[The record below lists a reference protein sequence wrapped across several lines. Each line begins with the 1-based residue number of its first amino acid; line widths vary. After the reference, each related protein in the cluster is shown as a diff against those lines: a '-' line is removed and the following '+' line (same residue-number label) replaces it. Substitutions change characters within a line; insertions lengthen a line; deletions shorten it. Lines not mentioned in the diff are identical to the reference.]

1 MKTVLKLIKM
11 SNRAYVYVSEM
22 REQHESEIHNLENLM
37 KASQD
42 MLQQQVTKYSDQMQ
56 RLGKLFSVLHSFRI
70 LV

>member
-1 MKTVLKLIKM
+1 
-11 SNRAYVYVSEM
+11 M

-56 RLGKLFSVLHSFRI
+56 RLGKDLFYPSYTEIRL
-70 LV
+70 